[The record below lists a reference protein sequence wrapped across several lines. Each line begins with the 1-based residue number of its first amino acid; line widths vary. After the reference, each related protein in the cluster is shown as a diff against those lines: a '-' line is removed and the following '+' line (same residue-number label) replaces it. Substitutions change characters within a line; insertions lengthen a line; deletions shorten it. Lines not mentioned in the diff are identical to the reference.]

1 MKKTKKILALLLCA
15 AFLIGA
21 LAGCGGGAND
31 KQNNSPANNGAKDEA
46 ATSGGTD
53 KPAEKVDLKISHH
66 PYAHALPGIY
76 AAENGMYDDYFNY
89 TIDIYSNGPVQN
101 EAIASGAWEV
111 GTTGLGGVVLGI
123 INYDMKVLGFT
134 TPDTKTTDIWVRPDS
149 PLASAAADADGV
161 VGTADDWRGLT
172 VLCNRGTICHMVL
185 LGTLEHLG
193 LTESDINIV
202 DASVANCYTAFLAG
216 EADVVCLWDAL
227 GAKAVENNWVK
238 VSCAEALGIEL
249 PAVIV
254 ATDAAVKEKPE
265 AVRQWLEIYL
275 EASDIL
281 ASDPDTAAAELYDFQ
296 TSEGISVTEE
306 DCAVIVVDRPFLPLE
321 QQAAMFTPDDSGEA
335 PAREILL
342 KYADFMLSQ
351 GNIEQAD
358 YDRMANSDFIHDDMM
373 DIAAAK

>member
-15 AFLIGA
+15 AFLLGA
-21 LAGCGGGAND
+21 LAGCGGGANNKPD
-31 KQNNSPANNGAKDEA
+31 DSAAANRGKVDA
-46 ATSGGTD
+46 APVGTY
-53 KPAEKVDLKISHH
+53 KPAEKVDLKISHL
-66 PYAHALPGIY
+66 PYAHALPGMY

-161 VGTADDWRGLT
+161 VGTAEDWRGLT

-265 AVRQWLEIYL
+265 AVRQWLDIYL

-281 ASDPDTAAAELYDFQ
+281 ASDAAAAAAELYDFQ

-321 QQAAMFTPDDSGEA
+321 QQAAMFTPDENGSV

-358 YDRMANSDFIHDDMM
+358 YDRMAESDFILDDMM
-373 DIAAAK
+373 EIAAAR

>member
-15 AFLIGA
+15 AFLLGA
-21 LAGCGGGAND
+21 LAGCGG
-31 KQNNSPANNGAKDEA
+31 ANNKPDDSAAANSGKDDA
-46 ATSGGTD
+46 APAGTD

-66 PYAHALPGIY
+66 PYAHALPGMY

-161 VGTADDWRGLT
+161 VGTAEDWRGLT

-265 AVRQWLEIYL
+265 AVRQWLDIYL

-281 ASDPDTAAAELYDFQ
+281 ASDAAAAAAELYDFQ

-306 DCAVIVVDRPFLPLE
+306 DC
-321 QQAAMFTPDDSGEA
+321 
-335 PAREILL
+335 EIGR
-342 KYADFMLSQ
+342 A
-351 GNIEQAD
+351 
-358 YDRMANSDFIHDDMM
+358 HV
-373 DIAAAK
+373 

>member
-1 MKKTKKILALLLCA
+1 MKKTRKILALLLSA
-15 AFLIGA
+15 AFILGA
-21 LAGCGGGAND
+21 FAGCGGNE
-31 KQNNSPANNGAKDEA
+31 KTNNPPA
-46 ATSGGTD
+46 SGGSDSADSGSTD

-66 PYAHALPGIY
+66 PYAHALPGMY
-76 AAENGMYDDYFNY
+76 AAENGMYDSYFNY

-149 PLASAAADADGV
+149 PLASAAADTNGV

-202 DASVANCYTAFLAG
+202 DASVSNCYTAFLAG

-238 VSCAEALGIEL
+238 VSSAEALGIEL

-254 ATDAAVKEKPE
+254 ATDAAVQEKPE
-265 AVRQWLEIYL
+265 AVKQWLSIYL

-281 ASDPDTAAAELYDFQ
+281 ASDPDAAAAKLYDFQ

-321 QQAAMFTPDDSGEA
+321 QQQSMFTTDASGES

-358 YDRMANSDFIHDDMM
+358 YDRMADSDFILDYMTE
-373 DIAAAK
+373 IAAAK

>member
-15 AFLIGA
+15 AFLLGA
-21 LAGCGGGAND
+21 LAGCGGGANNKPD
-31 KQNNSPANNGAKDEA
+31 DSAAANSGKDDAAPA
-46 ATSGGTD
+46 GTD

-66 PYAHALPGIY
+66 PYAHALPGMY

-161 VGTADDWRGLT
+161 VGTAEDWRGLT

-265 AVRQWLEIYL
+265 AVRQWLDIYL

-281 ASDPDTAAAELYDFQ
+281 ASDAAAAAAELYDFQ

-321 QQAAMFTPDDSGEA
+321 QQAAKFTPDENGSV

-358 YDRMANSDFIHDDMM
+358 YDRMAESDFILDDMM
-373 DIAAAK
+373 EIAAAR

>member
-66 PYAHALPGIY
+66 PYAHALPGMY

-111 GTTGLGGVVLGI
+111 GTTGLAGVVLGI

-358 YDRMANSDFIHDDMM
+358 YDRMANSDFILDYMM

>member
-15 AFLIGA
+15 AFLLGA
-21 LAGCGGGAND
+21 LAGCGGGANNKPD
-31 KQNNSPANNGAKDEA
+31 DSAAANSGKDDAAPA
-46 ATSGGTD
+46 GTD

-66 PYAHALPGIY
+66 PYAHALPGMY

-161 VGTADDWRGLT
+161 FGTAEDWRGLT

-265 AVRQWLEIYL
+265 AVRQWLDIYL

-281 ASDPDTAAAELYDFQ
+281 ASDAAAAAAELYDFQ
-296 TSEGISVTEE
+296 TSEGISVAEE

-321 QQAAMFTPDDSGEA
+321 QQAAMFTPDENGSV

-351 GNIEQAD
+351 GNIEEAD
-358 YDRMANSDFIHDDMM
+358 YDRMAESDFILDDMM
-373 DIAAAK
+373 EIAAAR